1 MVLPGKTAREIR
13 VQFCDILRSYMA
25 GDQSLHAKI
34 DANAQSNSPIAQMAR
49 VSMNNGKDAE
59 PDPMSLTHK
68 RKLEELE
75 ISRQEKDIARQEN
88 EIEKERMEIEKE
100 RMELARQ
107 RIELARQQV
116 EYTTKQMATIKE
128 GYNDICQD
136 TVIDERAR
144 LIFKDYYLNMAMAP
158 SPLTTVLTMGTSQ
171 SLLTNGSSQAPSPN
185 KPISL
190 SQVAHEMGM
199 KIPGNK
205 LIAIGMELKKKYVKR
220 HGKEP
225 AKHDQLCEGR
235 MTKVNSYTE
244 SDRDLVEDV
253 LRSFAT
259 PKK

>member
-1 MVLPGKTAREIR
+1 MVLPGKVATGVR

-34 DANAQSNSPIAQMAR
+34 DANALSNSPIAQMAR
-49 VSMNNGKDAE
+49 ASMNNGKDAE

-75 ISRQEKDIARQEN
+75 ISRQEN
-88 EIEKERMEIEKE
+88 EIEKE

-158 SPLTTVLTMGTSQ
+158 SPLTTGLTMGTSQ

-190 SQVAHEMGM
+190 SQVAHELGM